1 LNAIA
6 PDRALGDLLMIAV
19 DTVTTSAVP
28 FASRHT
34 LRPTARS
41 GNVTVQRETLFA
53 GHAEC
58 PGCRAFVRR
67 LTPLGTRSAIGEL
80 VAGWCAVCCTT
91 TYFAAA

>member
-1 LNAIA
+1 
-6 PDRALGDLLMIAV
+6 MITLDILA
-19 DTVTTSAVP
+19 TAVP
-28 FASRHT
+28 FVARHA
-34 LRPTARS
+34 LWPAVPT
-41 GNVTVQRETLFA
+41 GNVVVPRATLFA

-67 LTPLGTRSAIGEL
+67 LTPLGTRSVVGEL